1 MSKVIMYHYIR
12 SYDKNFPYFNF
23 LDFDD
28 FKKQINF
35 FIKQKK
41 FVDLNSNINNE
52 YNKNRFLLTFD
63 DGFKE
68 HLKVAK
74 YLKERSIMGFFFIPG
89 MQIEKKDFLPIHKIH
104 LIFGKFNSIELINIF
119 KKFKINIDFKKNIFF
134 IFKKQKKFLIQ
145 NKKENN
151 IKVYLKTI
159 LNNVDQKDSKVVNNI
174 FDYCFAKRDQAK
186 IFKNFYLNSSDI
198 LSLHK
203 LGMKIGGHSY
213 NHKVLSKLTYREQ
226 KKEIS
231 KSLEILSK
239 IIKSKIRYFCIP
251 YGGFKVFNRQTI
263 GILRER
269 EIELS
274 FNVESKNWSKKS
286 NKLFIPRFD
295 CNEFKFG
302 KIFKYK

>member
-12 SYDKNFPYFNF
+12 TYDKNFPYFNF
-23 LDFDD
+23 LDIKN

-41 FVDLNSNINNE
+41 LINLNSDINKE
-52 YNKNRFLLTFD
+52 YFKNKFLLTFD

-74 YLKERSIMGFFFIPG
+74 YLKERNLMGFFFIPG

-104 LIFGKFNSIELINIF
+104 LIFGKYNSAELTDIF
-119 KKFKINIDFKKNIFF
+119 KKFKINIDFKKKVFDVF
-134 IFKKQKKFLIQ
+134 QKQKKFLDN

-151 IKVYLKTI
+151 VKVYLKTI
-159 LNNVDQKDSKVVNNI
+159 LNNIDQKDSKVVNNM
-174 FDYCFAKRDQAK
+174 FDYCFNKQDRNK
-186 IFKNFYLNSSDI
+186 IFKNFYLNSNDI
-198 LSLHK
+198 INLRK

-213 NHKVLSKLTYREQ
+213 SHKVLSKLTFEHQ
-226 KKEIS
+226 KRDIS
-231 KSLEILSK
+231 KSLKILSK
-239 IIKSKIRYFCIP
+239 ITKSKIKYFCIP
-251 YGGFKVFNRQTI
+251 YGGLKVFNNDT
-263 GILRER
+263 LRVLKEKK
-269 EIELS
+269 IELS
-274 FNVESKNWSKKS
+274 FNVESKNWSRKS

-302 KIFKYK
+302 KIYNYK